1 MTQSLSHPATEDP
14 RSAGSTDPHAKLQ
27 EKDENLIQLVTFR
40 LGDEEFGV
48 KILVVNEIIR
58 LVQITEVPNAPEFIE
73 GVINLRG
80 KVLPVMGLRKRFHM
94 PEKALDDNSRIIV
107 MELNHNVVG
116 FLVDAVSEVLR
127 IPEST
132 VEPAPAV
139 VAGIGSEYIEGVGR
153 LDDRLLILLDLEALH
168 GTTGKEAR

>member
-1 MTQSLSHPATEDP
+1 
-14 RSAGSTDPHAKLQ
+14 
-27 EKDENLIQLVTFR
+27 
-40 LGDEEFGV
+40 
-48 KILVVNEIIR
+48 
-58 LVQITEVPNAPEFIE
+58 
-73 GVINLRG
+73 
-80 KVLPVMGLRKRFHM
+80 M

-132 VEPAPAV
+132 VEPAPGRGGGNRLRIYRRRGQ
-139 VAGIGSEYIEGVGR
+139 AGR
-153 LDDRLLILLDLEALH
+153 PALILLDLEALL